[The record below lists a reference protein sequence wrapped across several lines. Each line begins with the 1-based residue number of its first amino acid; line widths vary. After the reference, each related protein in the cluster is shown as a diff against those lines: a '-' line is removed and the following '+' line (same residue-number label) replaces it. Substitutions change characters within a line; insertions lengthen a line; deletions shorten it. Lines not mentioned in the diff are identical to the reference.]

1 MTQKLFYENMYLQH
15 FSATVTGCEP
25 AQDRWHITLDATAFY
40 PEGGGQPGDTGYL
53 GNVRVIDTHSR
64 RDEVIHITDGPIQP
78 GEKIEG
84 KIDWEPRFSRM
95 QHHTG
100 EHIVSGLIHRLYG
113 YDNVGFHMGHDAVT
127 LDLSG
132 ELSGADLEKVERLA
146 NEAVW
151 KNIPIEISYPSP
163 EALAA
168 LDYRSKKELS
178 GDVRI
183 VTVPEYDICAC
194 CGTHVHKTGE
204 IGLIKL
210 VNFQRYKGGIRIWM
224 LCGGEAL
231 EDYTRKNKDVFAVSA
246 LLSAKPHEITPALEH
261 VLKERDGLKLELGLL
276 QDRLFEYKAAA
287 IEQGAFTIQFEE
299 NLSPNE
305 LRKYCLALCERC
317 ETAAVFSGKDREW
330 KYAIGSKNQ
339 DVRVLGKAFNE
350 AFSGKGGGKPGLI
363 QGSVTGDPEAIKQFF
378 QHP

>member
-15 FSATVTGCEP
+15 FSATVTGCES

-53 GNVRVIDTHSR
+53 GSVRVLDTHSR
-64 RDEVIHITDGPIQP
+64 GDEVIHITDGPIQP

-178 GDVRI
+178 GDIRI

-231 EDYTRKNKDVFAVSA
+231 EDYTRKNKDIFAVSA

-339 DVRVLGKAFNE
+339 DVRVLGKAFNG

>member
-53 GNVRVIDTHSR
+53 GSVRVLDTHSYG
-64 RDEVIHITDGPIQP
+64 DEVIHITDGPIQP

-132 ELSGADLEKVERLA
+132 ELFGADLEKVERLA

-224 LCGGEAL
+224 LCGCEAL
-231 EDYTRKNKDVFAVSA
+231 EDYTLKNKDVFAVSA
-246 LLSAKPHEITPALEH
+246 LLSAKPHEITPVLEH

-339 DVRVLGKAFNE
+339 DVRVLGKAFNG

>member
-53 GNVRVIDTHSR
+53 GSVRVLDTHSHG
-64 RDEVIHITDGPIQP
+64 DEVIHITDGPIQP

-287 IEQGAFTIQFEE
+287 IEQGSFTIQFEE

-339 DVRVLGKAFNE
+339 DVRVLGKAFNG

>member
-231 EDYTRKNKDVFAVSA
+231 EDYTRKNKDIFAVSA

-287 IEQGAFTIQFEE
+287 IEQGSFTIQFEE

>member
-339 DVRVLGKAFNE
+339 DVRVLGKAFNG

>member
-287 IEQGAFTIQFEE
+287 IEQGSFTIQFEE

-339 DVRVLGKAFNE
+339 DVRVLGKAFNG

-363 QGSVTGDPEAIKQFF
+363 QGSVTGNPEAIKQFF

>member
-15 FSATVTGCEP
+15 FSATVTGCES

-53 GNVRVIDTHSR
+53 GSVRVLDTHSHG
-64 RDEVIHITDGPIQP
+64 DEVIHITDGPIQP

-287 IEQGAFTIQFEE
+287 IEQGSFTIQFEE

-339 DVRVLGKAFNE
+339 DVRVLGKAFNG

>member
-53 GNVRVIDTHSR
+53 GSVRVLDTHSHG
-64 RDEVIHITDGPIQP
+64 DEVIHITDGPIQP

-261 VLKERDGLKLELGLL
+261 ILKERDGLKLELGLL

-339 DVRVLGKAFNE
+339 DVRVLGKAFNG

>member
-178 GDVRI
+178 GV
-183 VTVPEYDICAC
+183 V
-194 CGTHVHKTGE
+194 
-204 IGLIKL
+204 GLA
-210 VNFQRYKGGIRIWM
+210 IRTWM

-339 DVRVLGKAFNE
+339 DVRVLGKPPSQICE
-350 AFSGKGGGKPGLI
+350 GG
-363 QGSVTGDPEAIKQFF
+363 FF
-378 QHP
+378 ILAWHPDVLYNGVHLRASCL

>member
-1 MTQKLFYENMYLQH
+1 
-15 FSATVTGCEP
+15 
-25 AQDRWHITLDATAFY
+25 
-40 PEGGGQPGDTGYL
+40 
-53 GNVRVIDTHSR
+53 
-64 RDEVIHITDGPIQP
+64 
-78 GEKIEG
+78 
-84 KIDWEPRFSRM
+84 
-95 QHHTG
+95 
-100 EHIVSGLIHRLYG
+100 
-113 YDNVGFHMGHDAVT
+113 MGHDAVT

-339 DVRVLGKAFNE
+339 DVRVLGKAFNG

>member
-15 FSATVTGCEP
+15 FSATVTGCES

-287 IEQGAFTIQFEE
+287 IEQGSFTIQFEE

-339 DVRVLGKAFNE
+339 DVRVLGKAFNG

>member
-15 FSATVTGCEP
+15 FSATVTGCES

-287 IEQGAFTIQFEE
+287 IEQGSFTIQFEE

-339 DVRVLGKAFNE
+339 DVRVLGKAFNG

-363 QGSVTGDPEAIKQFF
+363 QGSVTGNPEAIKQFF

>member
-40 PEGGGQPGDTGYL
+40 PEDGGQPGDTGYL

-339 DVRVLGKAFNE
+339 DVRVLGKAFNG

>member
-15 FSATVTGCEP
+15 FSATVTGCES

-231 EDYTRKNKDVFAVSA
+231 EDYTRKNKDIFAVSA

-261 VLKERDGLKLELGLL
+261 ILKERDGLKLELGLL

>member
-53 GNVRVIDTHSR
+53 GSVRVLDTHSHG
-64 RDEVIHITDGPIQP
+64 DEVIHITDGPIQP

-339 DVRVLGKAFNE
+339 DVRVLGKAFNG

>member
-163 EALAA
+163 EALSD
-168 LDYRSKKELS
+168 LD
-178 GDVRI
+178 
-183 VTVPEYDICAC
+183 
-194 CGTHVHKTGE
+194 
-204 IGLIKL
+204 
-210 VNFQRYKGGIRIWM
+210 
-224 LCGGEAL
+224 
-231 EDYTRKNKDVFAVSA
+231 
-246 LLSAKPHEITPALEH
+246 
-261 VLKERDGLKLELGLL
+261 
-276 QDRLFEYKAAA
+276 
-287 IEQGAFTIQFEE
+287 
-299 NLSPNE
+299 
-305 LRKYCLALCERC
+305 
-317 ETAAVFSGKDREW
+317 
-330 KYAIGSKNQ
+330 
-339 DVRVLGKAFNE
+339 
-350 AFSGKGGGKPGLI
+350 
-363 QGSVTGDPEAIKQFF
+363 
-378 QHP
+378 

>member
-53 GNVRVIDTHSR
+53 GSVRVLDTHSHG
-64 RDEVIHITDGPIQP
+64 DEVIHITDGPIQP

-231 EDYTRKNKDVFAVSA
+231 EDYTRKNKDIFAVSA

-261 VLKERDGLKLELGLL
+261 ILKERDGLKLELGLL

>member
-246 LLSAKPHEITPALEH
+246 LLSAKPHEITPVLEH

-287 IEQGAFTIQFEE
+287 IEQGSFTIQFEE

-339 DVRVLGKAFNE
+339 DVRVLGKAFNG

>member
-15 FSATVTGCEP
+15 FSATVTGCES

>member
-194 CGTHVHKTGE
+194 CGTHVNKTGE

-339 DVRVLGKAFNE
+339 DVRVLGKAFNG

>member
-15 FSATVTGCEP
+15 FSATVTGCES

-339 DVRVLGKAFNE
+339 DVRVLGKAFNG

>member
-1 MTQKLFYENMYLQH
+1 MTQKLFYENMYLQN
-15 FSATVTGCEP
+15 FSATVTSCE
-25 AQDRWHITLDATAFY
+25 QVREHWHITLDATAFY

-53 GNVRVIDTHSR
+53 GSVRVLDTHSQG
-64 RDEVIHITDGPIQP
+64 DEIIHIAEGPVEP

-151 KNIPIEISYPSP
+151 KNLPVEISYPSP

-168 LDYRSKKELS
+168 LEYRSKKELS
-178 GDVRI
+178 GAVRI

-194 CGTHVHKTGE
+194 CGTHVQKTGE
-204 IGLIKL
+204 IGFIKL
-210 VNFQRYKGGIRIWM
+210 VNFQRYKGGVRIWM

-246 LLSAKPHEITPALEH
+246 LLSAKPHEITEALERL
-261 VLKERDGLKLELGLL
+261 LKERDGLKLDLGLL

-287 IEQGAFTIQFEE
+287 IQPGDFTIQFEE

-317 ETAAVFSGKDREW
+317 ETAAVFSGEGLSW
-330 KYAIGSKNQ
+330 KYAIGSKKQ
-339 DVRVLGKAFNE
+339 DVRILGKAFNA
-350 AFSGKGGGKPGLI
+350 AFSGKGGGKAGLI
-363 QGSVTGDPEAIKQFF
+363 QGSATGDPEAIKQFF

>member
-15 FSATVTGCEP
+15 FSATVTGCES

-194 CGTHVHKTGE
+194 CGTHVNKTGE

-339 DVRVLGKAFNE
+339 DVRVLGKAFNG

>member
-15 FSATVTGCEP
+15 FSATVTGCES

-53 GNVRVIDTHSR
+53 GSVRVLDTHSR
-64 RDEVIHITDGPIQP
+64 GDEVIHITDGPIQP

-151 KNIPIEISYPSP
+151 KNIPIEVSHPSP

-261 VLKERDGLKLELGLL
+261 ILKERDGLKLELGLL

-339 DVRVLGKAFNE
+339 DVRVLGKAFNG

>member
-231 EDYTRKNKDVFAVSA
+231 EDYTRKNKDIFAVSA

-261 VLKERDGLKLELGLL
+261 ILKERDGLKLELGLL

>member
-1 MTQKLFYENMYLQH
+1 MTQKLFYENMYLQN
-15 FSATVTGCEP
+15 FSATVTSCKQVREH
-25 AQDRWHITLDATAFY
+25 WHITLDATAFY

-53 GNVRVIDTHSR
+53 DSVRVIDTHSQG
-64 RDEVIHITDGPIQP
+64 DEIIHIAEGPVEP

-151 KNIPIEISYPSP
+151 KNLPVEISYPSP

-168 LDYRSKKELS
+168 LEYRSKKELS
-178 GDVRI
+178 GAVRI

-194 CGTHVHKTGE
+194 CGTHVQKTGE
-204 IGLIKL
+204 IGFIKL
-210 VNFQRYKGGIRIWM
+210 VNFQRYKGGVRIWM

-231 EDYTRKNKDVFAVSA
+231 EDYTRKNKDVFAISA
-246 LLSAKPHEITPALEH
+246 LLSAKPHEITEALERL
-261 VLKERDGLKLELGLL
+261 LKERDGLKLDLGLL

-287 IEQGAFTIQFEE
+287 IQPGDFTIQFEE

-330 KYAIGSKNQ
+330 KYAIGSKKQ
-339 DVRVLGKAFNE
+339 DVRILGKAFNA
-350 AFSGKGGGKPGLI
+350 AFSGKGGGKAGLI
-363 QGSVTGDPEAIKQFF
+363 QGSATGDPEAIKQFF

>member
-246 LLSAKPHEITPALEH
+246 LLSAKPHEITPVLEH

-339 DVRVLGKAFNE
+339 DVRVLGKAFNG

>member
-287 IEQGAFTIQFEE
+287 IEQGSFTIQFEE

-339 DVRVLGKAFNE
+339 DVRVLGKAFNG

>member
-15 FSATVTGCEP
+15 FSATVTGCES

-78 GEKIEG
+78 SEKIEG

-231 EDYTRKNKDVFAVSA
+231 EDYTRKNKDIFAVSA
-246 LLSAKPHEITPALEH
+246 LLSAKPHEITPALDHE
-261 VLKERDGLKLELGLL
+261 LTERDGLKLELGLL
-276 QDRLFEYKAAA
+276 QDREFEYKAAA
-287 IEQGAFTIQFEE
+287 IEQGSFTIQFEE

-339 DVRVLGKAFNE
+339 DVRVLGKAFNG

>member
-15 FSATVTGCEP
+15 FSATVTGCES

-194 CGTHVHKTGE
+194 CGTHVNKTGE

-261 VLKERDGLKLELGLL
+261 VLKEQDGLKLELGLL

>member
-15 FSATVTGCEP
+15 FSATVTGCES

-78 GEKIEG
+78 SEKIEG

-194 CGTHVHKTGE
+194 CGTHVNKTGE

-287 IEQGAFTIQFEE
+287 IEQGSFTIQFEE

-339 DVRVLGKAFNE
+339 DVRVLGKAFNG

>member
-287 IEQGAFTIQFEE
+287 IEQGSFTIQFEE